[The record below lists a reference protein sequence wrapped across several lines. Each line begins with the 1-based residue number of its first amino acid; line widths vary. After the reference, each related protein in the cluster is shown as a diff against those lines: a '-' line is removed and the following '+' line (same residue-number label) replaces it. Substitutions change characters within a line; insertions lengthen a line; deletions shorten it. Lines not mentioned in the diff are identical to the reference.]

1 MANFVVLQSGG
12 PTSVINRSL
21 TGIVSAAKEF
31 FPKDRVYGAK
41 HGIEGLI
48 ADNLID
54 LTGLTQSQIEVIENS
69 PGAFLGSTRHKINTI
84 ELSKIESTLVKNQI
98 RVVHIIG
105 GNDSAE
111 TGLEIQK
118 YSSEIKMDIQVI
130 NVPKTIDN
138 DLMMTDHC
146 PGFAS
151 TAKFI
156 STATWG
162 IGKDTKSMGK
172 YSPVAILEVMGRDTG
187 WLASAS
193 GKLKNTQKDPPHF
206 IGIPEEDIN
215 EENFISLIDNAL
227 NNYGFAVAVVAENC
241 VTDKQLLSNKR
252 VPYLTDDFGHKY
264 HESIGQYL
272 ANKISTELKIR
283 CRHEKPGTIQRTMM
297 GLVSKTDYLEAH
309 LVGQSAVEAAMSGK
323 SNIMITLNPLNEPS
337 QSPSTGIASLEEVAF
352 RTRKLPEEFRPSKDG
367 NIPDSYKNYLI
378 PLIGQETE
386 NIFTV
391 S

>member
-41 HGIEGLI
+41 YGVEGLI

-54 LTGLTQSQIEVIENS
+54 LTGLSQSQIEVIGNS
-69 PGAFLGSTRHKINTI
+69 PGAFLGSTRHKIDPI
-84 ELSKIESTLVKNQI
+84 ELSKIENTLVKNQI

-118 YSSEIKMDIQVI
+118 YSSKIKMDLQVI

-156 STATWG
+156 SAATWG

-193 GKLKNTQKDPPHF
+193 GKLKNLQKDPPHF

-272 ANKISTELKIR
+272 ANKVSTELKVR

-323 SNIMITLNPLNEPS
+323 SNIMITLNPLNELS